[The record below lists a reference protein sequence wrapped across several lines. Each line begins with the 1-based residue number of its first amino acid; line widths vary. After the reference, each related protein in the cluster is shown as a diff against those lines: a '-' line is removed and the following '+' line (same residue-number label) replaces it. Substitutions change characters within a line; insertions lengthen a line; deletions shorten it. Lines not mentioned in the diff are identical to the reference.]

1 MIKENPFK
9 TLTKFELSLWISSL
23 ILIAV
28 SFIICGKFD
37 MLVLIASLLGATA
50 LIFVAKGNPLGQILT
65 VIFALVYAVISYRF
79 RYFGEMIT
87 YLGMTSPMAI
97 AATVQWF
104 KNPFEK
110 GKAEVKIRTL
120 TKKISVLMWCLT
132 AIVTFL
138 FYFILKALETPNLFM
153 STVSIAT
160 SFLASALT
168 FFRSPFYALAYA
180 ANDIVLIILWILAS
194 IENPVYAPMVICFLI
209 FLINDSY
216 GFINWRK
223 MMKKQNQKVDTEL
236 P

>member
-9 TLTKFELSLWISSL
+9 TLTKFELSLWIGSL
-23 ILIAV
+23 LLIAL
-28 SFIICGKFD
+28 SFIICGEFD
-37 MLVLIASLLGATA
+37 ALVLIASLLGATA

-65 VIFALVYAVISYRF
+65 VVFALVYAVISYRF

-97 AATVQWF
+97 AAAVQWF

-120 TKKISVLMWCLT
+120 SKKLCALMWLLT
-132 AIVTFL
+132 AVVTFI

-153 STVSIAT
+153 STVSIST

-168 FFRSPFYALAYA
+168 FFRNPFYALAYA
-180 ANDIVLIILWILAS
+180 ANDVVLIILWILAS
-194 IENPVYAPMVICFLI
+194 VKNPVYIPMVICFVI

-223 MMKKQNQKVDTEL
+223 MKKKQQRSS
-236 P
+236 

>member
-9 TLTKFELSLWISSL
+9 TLTKFELSLWIGSL
-23 ILIAV
+23 LLIAL
-28 SFIICGKFD
+28 SFIICGEFD
-37 MLVLIASLLGATA
+37 VLVLIASLLGATA

-65 VIFALVYAVISYRF
+65 VVFALVYAVISYRF

-97 AATVQWF
+97 AAAVQWF

-120 TKKISVLMWCLT
+120 SKKLCALMWLLT
-132 AIVTFL
+132 AAVTFI
-138 FYFILKALETPNLFM
+138 FYFILKTLETPNLFM
-153 STVSIAT
+153 STVSIST

-168 FFRSPFYALAYA
+168 FFRNPFYALAYA
-180 ANDIVLIILWILAS
+180 ANDVVLIILWILAS
-194 IENPVYAPMVICFLI
+194 VKNPVYIPMVICFVI

-223 MMKKQNQKVDTEL
+223 MKKKQQRSS
-236 P
+236 